1 MTDETINAEQCAELL
16 HCTEQRIEE
25 LTRSGELPGMK
36 FGRGWIYVKADLLAY
51 IADRARKEAEE
62 RRQDLNARKSV
73 PQLLYGVQHMLSI
86 PKPMIYIEII
96 FNQVMLW
103 LALKFISILKQVPLG
118 RLN

>member
-25 LTRSGELPGMK
+25 LTRTGELPGMK

-51 IADRARKEAEE
+51 IAERARKEAEE

-73 PQLLYGVQHMLSI
+73 PRLDLPFKPRRQTPPPLPVSVLAKAVVQG
-86 PKPMIYIEII
+86 
-96 FNQVMLW
+96 
-103 LALKFISILKQVPLG
+103 PLP
-118 RLN
+118 

>member
-1 MTDETINAEQCAELL
+1 MTAETINAEQCAELL

-51 IADRARKEAEE
+51 IAERARKEAEE

-73 PQLLYGVQHMLSI
+73 PR
-86 PKPMIYIEII
+86 PD
-96 FNQVMLW
+96 
-103 LALKFISILKQVPLG
+103 VPLRPRRQTPPPLPVPVPVPVPAKAFAQG
-118 RLN
+118 PRP

>member
-25 LTRSGELPGMK
+25 LTRGGELPGMK

-62 RRQDLNARKSV
+62 RRQDLNARKGV
-73 PQLLYGVQHMLSI
+73 PRLDIPIRPRRQTPPPLPVPAKAFVQG
-86 PKPMIYIEII
+86 PRP
-96 FNQVMLW
+96 
-103 LALKFISILKQVPLG
+103 
-118 RLN
+118 

>member
-1 MTDETINAEQCAELL
+1 MTDETIDTEQCAELL

-62 RRQDLNARKSV
+62 RRQDLNARKTV
-73 PQLLYGVQHMLSI
+73 PNLNTPIRPRRQIPPPLPIPTKAFVQGLL
-86 PKPMIYIEII
+86 P
-96 FNQVMLW
+96 
-103 LALKFISILKQVPLG
+103 
-118 RLN
+118 

>member
-62 RRQDLNARKSV
+62 RRQDLNADQAAAADASTASCTGQSLCARSTPLK
-73 PQLLYGVQHMLSI
+73 
-86 PKPMIYIEII
+86 
-96 FNQVMLW
+96 
-103 LALKFISILKQVPLG
+103 LA
-118 RLN
+118 

>member
-25 LTRSGELPGMK
+25 LTRCGELPGMK

-73 PQLLYGVQHMLSI
+73 PRLDI
-86 PKPMIYIEII
+86 PIRPRR
-96 FNQVMLW
+96 QTPPPLP
-103 LALKFISILKQVPLG
+103 VPVPATAFARG
-118 RLN
+118 PRP

>member
-1 MTDETINAEQCAELL
+1 MTDETINAAQCAELL

-36 FGRGWIYVKADLLAY
+36 FGRGWIYVKADLLVY

-73 PQLLYGVQHMLSI
+73 PRLD
-86 PKPMIYIEII
+86 
-96 FNQVMLW
+96 
-103 LALKFISILKQVPLG
+103 ILIRPRRQTPPPLPVPAKAVAQG
-118 RLN
+118 PRP